1 MTYCVEVSIK
11 PGFPDARGAGL
22 LRQVEALGI
31 DGAQSLAV
39 ADLYFLH
46 GELTEDAVQQLV
58 DLLLHD
64 PVVEVARWQ
73 RLETLARPAMP
84 PDTWAVEVTLLP
96 GVTDSVAESLLAGA
110 AMIGVDG
117 LRQAASGQRYILAG
131 RLSQQELE
139 RIARGLLANEVIQRY
154 HIDELAAPPF
164 VAEMQWATW
173 DVMGDAV
180 EVIPLREV
188 DDAGLLAI
196 SRERRLSLDLA
207 EMQAIQGYYRR
218 EGREPTDVELEMLAQ
233 TWSEHCVHK
242 TFKAVIEYVGPQDT
256 TADGAQRM
264 AEDTT
269 ADEAQRMAEEDTTA
283 DEAQRMAE
291 EDTTADEAQRMA
303 EAGHGSGEAPQTGS
317 DHRSPITDHRL
328 PITDHR
334 SPFTV
339 HRIDGLLKSYIRA
352 ATERVAKP
360 WVRSAF
366 VDNAGIVAFDE
377 QFDLAF
383 KVETHNH
390 PSALEPFGGANT
402 GVGGVVRDVIG
413 VSARPIANTDILFFG
428 PRDLPW
434 ERLPAGVLH
443 PRRIADGVVA
453 GIEDY
458 GNKMGIP
465 TVNGALF
472 TDEGYTANP
481 LVFCGCL
488 GILPHGSHRTA
499 PQPGDLVVVIGGR
512 TGRDGLRGATFSSM
526 EMDHQTGAIA
536 GSAVQIGHP
545 IHEKQVLEA
554 VLQARDEGLYT
565 AITDCGA
572 GGLSSAIGEMGSQL
586 GAVVHLERA
595 PLKYPGLRPWE
606 IWLSEAQERMVLA
619 VSPAHWPRFQ
629 AICAGVDVEATAL
642 GQFTGDGRLRIYYGD
657 DLVGDIDVDFL
668 HDGIPR
674 RHLRAE
680 WSPPPLPITH
690 YPFTINHLTETLLAL
705 LALPETRSKEP
716 IVRQYDHEVQG
727 GTLVKP
733 FTGAANAG
741 PSDAAVLA
749 PLDALRRTVNGERST
764 ADGGTGRG
772 VALAVG
778 ANPFYT
784 ALDPYCMAWAA
795 VDEALRNVVA
805 VGADPDQVS
814 LLDNFSWGNPNLPDR
829 LGSLV
834 RCVQGCYDAA
844 VAFGAP
850 FISGKDSLNNE
861 YTGVDG
867 QKHAIPGTLVVSA
880 LAIVPDIDRTVT
892 MDLKAAGNLIY
903 IVGQTRGELGG
914 SVLERIHPHPQPLS
928 LRGRGE
934 SALTPNPSPR
944 GRGESGPPLPTGEG
958 LGVRVV
964 PQPPANA
971 LATYRALHQA
981 IGSGLVRACHD
992 CSEGGLA
999 VATAEMALAGG
1010 LGLELRLADVP
1021 RAADVDSDTAIAF
1034 CESLGRLLVEVHP
1047 TATDQ
1052 FEVLLAGHSIARIGH
1067 VRADNRIVMAGLDD
1081 QFVIDTDLA
1090 AVAGAWRNE

>member
-1 MTYCVEVSIK
+1 MIYCVEVSIK
-11 PGFPDARGAGL
+11 PGLPDARGLGL
-22 LRQVEALGI
+22 LGQVEALGVM
-31 DGAQSLAV
+31 GVQSVAV
-39 ADLYFLH
+39 TDLYFLS
-46 GELTEDAVQQLV
+46 GDPTAGAPSGLDADGVQRLV
-58 DLLLHD
+58 AELLHD
-64 PVVEVARWQ
+64 PVVEQVMW
-73 RLETLARPAMP
+73 RPLTAIEQAEP
-84 PDTWAVEVTLLP
+84 RPGVWSVEVTLLP

-110 AMIGVDG
+110 AMIGVHG
-117 LRQAASGQRYILAG
+117 LRQAATGRRYTLAG
-131 RLSQQELE
+131 ALDADQVE

-154 HIDELAAPPF
+154 HVNALAAPPF
-164 VAEMQWATW
+164 VETVQRETGG
-173 DVMGDAV
+173 VMGDAAV
-180 EVIPLREV
+180 EVIALRGT

-207 EMQAIQGYYRR
+207 EMQAIQGYCRA
-218 EGREPTDVELEMLAQ
+218 EGRDPTDVELEMLAQ

-242 TFKAVIEYVGPQDT
+242 TFKAVIEYSGP
-256 TADGAQRM
+256 AAGSV
-264 AEDTT
+264 EDRPEQEPPHTV
-269 ADEAQRMAEEDTTA
+269 
-283 DEAQRMAE
+283 
-291 EDTTADEAQRMA
+291 
-303 EAGHGSGEAPQTGS
+303 
-317 DHRSPITDHRL
+317 HRL
-328 PITDHR
+328 PSTAHR
-334 SPFTV
+334 PPFTIP
-339 HRIDGLLKSYIRA
+339 IDGLLKTYIRA
-352 ATERVAKP
+352 ATERAAKP

-428 PRDLPW
+428 PADLPW

-472 TDEGYTANP
+472 TDESYTANP

-488 GILPHGSHRTA
+488 GILPHGAHRTD
-499 PQPGDLVVVIGGR
+499 PQPGDLAVVIGGR

-554 VLQARDEGLYT
+554 VLLARDEGLYS

-572 GGLSSAIGEMGSQL
+572 GGLSSAIGEMGSEL
-586 GAVVHLERA
+586 GALVHLERA

-619 VSPAHWPRFQ
+619 VPPANWPRFQ
-629 AICAGVDVEATAL
+629 AICAGLDVEATAL
-642 GQFTGDGRLRIYYGD
+642 GEFTGDGRLRILYGAQ
-657 DLVGDIDVDFL
+657 LVGDIDVHFL

-674 RHLRAE
+674 RRLRAE
-680 WSPPPLPITH
+680 WSPPPLPIAH
-690 YPFTINHLTETLLAL
+690 SPFTVHQLTDAL
-705 LALPETRSKEP
+705 LSLLGQPETRTKEP

-733 FTGAANAG
+733 FHGAANAG

-749 PLDALRRTVNGERST
+749 PLDALRRP
-764 ADGGTGRG
+764 ATGAIRRG

-861 YTGVDG
+861 YTGADG

-892 MDLKAAGNLIY
+892 MDLKQGGDWLY
-903 IVGQTRGELGG
+903 IVGLTRGELGG
-914 SVLERIHPHPQPLS
+914 SS
-928 LRGRGE
+928 LARRFGAAGWG
-934 SALTPNPSPR
+934 SA
-944 GRGESGPPLPTGEG
+944 
-958 LGVRVV
+958 
-964 PQPPANA
+964 PQPPADA
-971 LATYRALHQA
+971 LDLYRALHGA
-981 IGSGLVRACHD
+981 IASGLVRACHD

-999 VATAEMALAGG
+999 VAAAEMALAGG
-1010 LGLELRLADVP
+1010 LGLELRLAAVP
-1021 RAADVDSDTAIAF
+1021 RSADADHDAAIAF
-1034 CESLGRLLVEVHP
+1034 CESLGRLLVEVRP
-1047 TATDQ
+1047 SASDK
-1052 FEVLLAGHSIARIGH
+1052 FEALLAGHPLARIGR
-1067 VRADNRIVMAGLDD
+1067 VRADDRIIIAGLDE
-1081 QFVIDTDLA
+1081 QPVIETNLV
-1090 AVAGAWRNE
+1090 AVEQAWRSP

>member
-1 MTYCVEVSIK
+1 MIYCVEVSIK
-11 PGFPDARGAGL
+11 PGLPDARGLGL
-22 LRQVEALGI
+22 LGQVDALGV
-31 DGAQSLAV
+31 GGVRSVAV
-39 ADLYFLH
+39 TDLYFLQ
-46 GELTEDAVQQLV
+46 GELDEAAVRRLAQE
-58 DLLLHD
+58 LLHD
-64 PVVEVARWQ
+64 PVVEQATWRPLKASAREEPQPGVW
-73 RLETLARPAMP
+73 P
-84 PDTWAVEVTLLP
+84 VEVTLLP

-117 LRQAASGQRYILAG
+117 LAQAATGHRYTLAG
-131 RLSQQELE
+131 DLDEQKVQ

-154 HIDELAAPPF
+154 HVNELAAPPF
-164 VAEMQWATW
+164 VENVKRETW
-173 DVMGDAV
+173 GVEDGAAAV
-180 EVIPLREV
+180 ESIAVREA
-188 DDAGLLAI
+188 DEAGLLAI

-207 EMQAIQGYYRR
+207 EMQAIQGYFRA
-218 EGREPTDVELEMLAQ
+218 EGREPTDVEMEMLAQ

-242 TFKAVIEYVGPQDT
+242 TFKAVIEYVGPGNT
-256 TADGAQRM
+256 TADA
-264 AEDTT
+264 
-269 ADEAQRMAEEDTTA
+269 
-283 DEAQRMAE
+283 
-291 EDTTADEAQRMA
+291 AQRMA
-303 EAGHGSGEAPQTGS
+303 EAEAAGHASGEALQPTTNLPTTNLPTT
-317 DHRSPITDHRL
+317 DDRSPITDHRSPTTDDRSPTTDDRS
-328 PITDHR
+328 PITDDRSPFTDDR

-339 HRIDGLLKSYIRA
+339 HRSPPTAHRIDGLLKSYIRA
-352 ATERVAKP
+352 ATERAAKP

-413 VSARPIANTDILFFG
+413 VSARPIANTDVLFFG

-465 TVNGALF
+465 TVNGAIF

-488 GILPHGSHRTA
+488 GILPHGSHRTE
-499 PQPGDLVVVIGGR
+499 PQPGDLAVVIGGR

-526 EMDHQTGAIA
+526 EMDHQTGSIA

-545 IHEKQVLEA
+545 IHEKQALEA

-619 VSPAHWPRFQ
+619 VPPAHWPRLQ
-629 AICAGVDVEATAL
+629 AICAGLDVEATAL
-642 GQFTGDGRLRIYYGD
+642 GEFTGDGRLRILYRD
-657 DLVGDIDVDFL
+657 ALVGDIDVHFL
-668 HDGIPR
+668 HDGIPQR
-674 RHLRAE
+674 QLKAE
-680 WSPPPLPITH
+680 WRAPQLTINHSPL
-690 YPFTINHLTETLLAL
+690 TINHLSDALLAL
-705 LALPETRSKEP
+705 LAMPETRSKEP

-733 FTGAANAG
+733 FLGAANAG
-741 PSDAAVLA
+741 PSDAAVLV

-764 ADGGTGRG
+764 VNGEAVRG

-795 VDEALRNVVA
+795 VDEALRNAVA

-861 YTGVDG
+861 YTGADG

-880 LAIVPDIDRTVT
+880 LGIVPDIDRTVT
-892 MDLKAAGNLIY
+892 MYLKHSGDWLY
-903 IVGQTRGELGG
+903 VVGLTRGELGG
-914 SVLERIHPHPQPLS
+914 SSLARRFGLS
-928 LRGRGE
+928 AAG
-934 SALTPNPSPR
+934 AP
-944 GRGESGPPLPTGEG
+944 
-958 LGVRVV
+958 
-964 PQPPANA
+964 PQPPENA
-971 LATYRALHQA
+971 LDLYRALHRA
-981 IGSGLVRACHD
+981 MAAGLVRACHD

-999 VATAEMALAGG
+999 VAAAEMALAGG
-1010 LGLELRLADVP
+1010 LGLDLHLAAAP
-1021 RAADVDSDTAIAF
+1021 RSADDAADDASIAF
-1034 CESLGRLLVEVHP
+1034 SESLGRLLIEVRP
-1047 TATDQ
+1047 SASDQ
-1052 FEVLLAGHSIARIGH
+1052 FEALLAGHPIARIGR
-1067 VRADNRIVMAGLDD
+1067 VRADRCIVMTGLDE
-1081 QFVIDTDLA
+1081 QPVIETDLA
-1090 AVAGAWRNE
+1090 AAQRAWRNE